1 MYFWVVWPP
10 YRLWAPR
17 RQCQQSGNREVPV
30 QVGLDRGGQH
40 QPLQQRQEP
49 FRDMPKITVGE
60 ARVRKRLQSLRPD
73 KAAGPDSIPAFM
85 LKTAADE
92 LTPMLMRIFQISLNL
107 GQVPSDWKEANIVPM
122 VNKRHCHQP
131 ASYRPVSLKP
141 VLNWANV
148 CSQNI
153 LRTGPR
159 TMIRFLIELFSS
171 PNMVRSL
178 LRS

>member
-1 MYFWVVWPP
+1 MTTLQALGATPEVSAKRKSWSTSSSRSWQ
-10 YRLWAPR
+10 RRTAPTSSAKAR
-17 RQCQQSGNREVPV
+17 ALPRHAS
-30 QVGLDRGGQH
+30 
-40 QPLQQRQEP
+40 
-49 FRDMPKITVGE
+49 KITVGE

-92 LTPMLMRIFQISLNL
+92 LTPMLMRIFKISLNL

-148 CSQNI
+148 CSPNI

-159 TMIRFLIELFSS
+159 TVIRFLTELFSS
-171 PNMVRSL
+171 PNMVRTVRRTL